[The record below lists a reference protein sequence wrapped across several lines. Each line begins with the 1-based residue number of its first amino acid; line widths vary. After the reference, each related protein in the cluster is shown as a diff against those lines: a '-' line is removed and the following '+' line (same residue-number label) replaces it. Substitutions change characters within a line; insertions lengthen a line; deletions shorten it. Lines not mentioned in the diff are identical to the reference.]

1 MLTVGKKAPAFTLKN
16 EDEESVKLSQFKGK
30 KIVLYFYPRDNTSGC
45 TTEACAFR
53 DVYDDIL
60 DKGAVVIGISPDSE
74 SSHAKFKAKHALP
87 FYLLAD
93 PEKEVIQKYEAWGE
107 KSMFGKKYFGVVRST
122 YIIDEE
128 GKITHVFPKVSPK
141 NHAAEILAAL

>member
-16 EDEESVKLSQFKGK
+16 EDGESVKLSQFKGK